1 MAIKRE
7 TLIWIVIVL
16 VVLNIATIATVVFH
30 HYQSKVLLQAG
41 DIGSVGYDERG
52 VQRYNGRS
60 FRDVLELDAG
70 QMEQFR
76 GINQQFREE
85 GRRISTNLH
94 RLRQEMLANLS
105 EPLPDTTLL
114 NQLSDS
120 VGLLH
125 AKLKRD
131 TYRYYLAIHAICN
144 PGQQEKLKLLF
155 ESAFNADHPAGNP
168 DSNRGMGKRR
178 NRPINTQ
185 PPQ

>member
-16 VVLNIATIATVVFH
+16 AVLNIATIATIVFH
-30 HYQSKVLLQAG
+30 YYQSNVLSQADG
-41 DIGSVGYDERG
+41 TGSVGYDERG

-60 FRDVLELDAG
+60 FRDALELDAG
-70 QMEQFR
+70 QMERFR
-76 GINQQFREE
+76 VINQQFREE
-85 GRRISTNLH
+85 GHRTSTNLH

-105 EPLPDTTLL
+105 GTLPDTSFL

-120 VGLLH
+120 VGLQH

-144 PGQQEKLKLLF
+144 PEQQEKLNLLF
-155 ESAFNADHPAGNP
+155 ESAFNADHPVGNP
-168 DSNRGMGKRR
+168 ESKRGLGKRR
-178 NRPINTQ
+178 NRPSKSQ
-185 PPQ
+185 SSQ